1 MSIQDFLKEAQKRA
15 SGEKLS
21 PAQQEIHEFATMIYY
36 KIKDGKTQAWAEEVS
51 RMLVK
56 SIAPDLSPIDTLKAG
71 ITIEGIILTVF
82 TEFFGEGTLVKKEE
96 RKDETGRKG

>member
-15 SGEKLS
+15 GGEKLS

-36 KIKDGKTQAWAEEVS
+36 KIRDGKTQAWAEEVS

-56 SIAPDLSPIDTLKAG
+56 SIAPDLSMADTLKAAM
-71 ITIEGIILTVF
+71 TIEGIVLTVF
-82 TEFFGEGTLVKKEE
+82 TELFGEGTLIKREE
-96 RKDETGRKG
+96 RKDETGGKG

>member
-15 SGEKLS
+15 GGEKLS

-36 KIKDGKTQAWAEEVS
+36 KIRNGKTQVWAEEVS

-56 SIAPDLSPIDTLKAG
+56 SIAPNLSIVDTLKAAM
-71 ITIEGIILTVF
+71 TIEGIVLTVL
-82 TEFFGEGTLVKKEE
+82 TEFFGEGTLITKEE
-96 RKDETGRKG
+96 YKDETGGKG